1 MFETRIKIRSRLY
14 PSSMKASRERRRI
27 VSRRALNDSKRKCG
41 EGARSFDERSL
52 SCTACF
58 ALKRT
63 ASVILPV
70 LHNTMLADN
79 LYTIICTVTREH
91 PTSNVHVILY
101 IYIYIIDYSNT
112 FIIHFAPFRSSS
124 NLSIQQQSFS
134 IYIYISFFNPNL

>member
-101 IYIYIIDYSNT
+101 IYIYNRLFEHVYYT
-112 FIIHFAPFRSSS
+112 LCT
-124 NLSIQQQSFS
+124 LSILFEPLYSTTIFFY
-134 IYIYISFFNPNL
+134 IYIYFFF

>member
-101 IYIYIIDYSNT
+101 IYIYNRLFEHVYYT
-112 FIIHFAPFRSSS
+112 LCT
-124 NLSIQQQSFS
+124 LSILFEPLYSTTIFFY
-134 IYIYISFFNPNL
+134 IYIYFFFNPNL